1 MKVNIDRH
9 TLEITELENRIAGQQ
24 KQIDKRM
31 STYLKIR
38 CERTEDDLYEEEI
51 WERENDGVLFSLF
64 MAITALIHAACKIRE
79 GKDEIRKEER

>member
-24 KQIDKRM
+24 KQIEKRM

-38 CERTEDDLYEEEI
+38 WERTED
-51 WERENDGVLFSLF
+51 N
-64 MAITALIHAACKIRE
+64 
-79 GKDEIRKEER
+79 